1 MAQTILP
8 QMAQM
13 SSDMKKI
20 LEVLLYGEN
29 DVRFNTDMNP
39 EIHPEQIEE
48 TLLKVTMA
56 MLTKLWGSNETAVL
70 AMIRTLAIADL
81 SLSVNRKE
89 MIRNIDCQ
97 SEALADAVR
106 SARREMERQ
115 GKIITFGP
123 GIVPPKT
130 KS

>member
-1 MAQTILP
+1 
-8 QMAQM
+8 M

-56 MLTKLWGSNETAVL
+56 MLTKLWGGNETAVL

-89 MIRNIDCQ
+89 MIRYLDSQ
-97 SEALADAVR
+97 SEVLADAVR
-106 SARREMERQ
+106 AARREMERQ

-123 GIVPPKT
+123 GIVTPKT